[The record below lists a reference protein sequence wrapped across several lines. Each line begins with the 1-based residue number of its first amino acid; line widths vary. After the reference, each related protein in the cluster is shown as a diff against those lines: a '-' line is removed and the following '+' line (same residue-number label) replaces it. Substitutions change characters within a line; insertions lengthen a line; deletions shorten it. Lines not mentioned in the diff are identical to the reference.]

1 MHKFTFL
8 ATATTLIFL
17 FSINNAL
24 AQQPELSDTVEY
36 KELNEVIVENRYY
49 KKYHESKTSNYLRLT
64 KNNIEVPQNIQII
77 TSQALQ
83 DQLIFS
89 LNESASRNV
98 SGTFREELHNGI
110 SPDIY
115 SRGGYL
121 SAMRNGV
128 DLRPL
133 IKGPAGDD
141 IAIIENIEF
150 IKGPSSFLQ
159 SVSDPAGAFNIMT
172 KQANGDVFRKIRI
185 GGGSFGLFRT
195 EADISGK
202 WKDSSNLFFRVNLMS
217 QKKRGF
223 IDYDHG
229 NSSLFAPSIR
239 YLINQKLSVAVDYI
253 YQDMSYKLLSDA
265 QISPHGYGSLDR
277 KFTITDPASQPYR
290 SRDHNLFLTL
300 TYKLNKTLEL
310 TTVVSHI
317 KSRYNGNIFWA
328 YSLNQE
334 DPDILNRYYVYDAA
348 NYSIN
353 SLQTYIRGKAQTG
366 FFQHEFIGG
375 IDFNQ
380 KIFSGTDTWETAST
394 IYPLDLRNPRYANS
408 INYNGQG
415 GSFESEN
422 DINGIN
428 NKINSRLTYVSAFM
442 TDRITWGK
450 GKFSVN
456 PSIRLT
462 SYNGDFMTYGT
473 ASGKSDYQLTPRL
486 GINYLLTKYL
496 AIYALADRS
505 FLPQSGLNADNQ
517 SMEAMKGTNL
527 ELGVKKEWL
536 SGRLNS
542 TLSVYHIKRK
552 GTIVRDPVSNR
563 AYQLGE
569 NISRGVELDLKGQLH
584 KKVNII
590 VNYAFTDSY
599 ISKDDKNPDL
609 VKKATPNAI
618 RHIQN
623 TWVNWNFWQLKSVGL
638 SFSAGYQFMGG
649 RSERF
654 TSTNSTYLNDYFRTD
669 AGIQLEN
676 KKLSMQ
682 LMINNLFD
690 KHLYSTAWQRNGLY
704 YWVQQ
709 APRAF
714 RWSIQYK
721 F

>member
-1 MHKFTFL
+1 MNKYTFFV
-8 ATATTLIFL
+8 TAINFFLLICL
-17 FSINNAL
+17 NSIQ
-24 AQQPELSDTVEY
+24 AQQSKASDTIEY
-36 KELNEVIVENRYY
+36 RELNEVIVENRYY
-49 KKYHESKTSNYLRLT
+49 KKYHESKTSNYLRLA

-141 IAIIENIEF
+141 VAIIENIEF
-150 IKGPSSFLQ
+150 IKGPSTFLQ

-172 KQANGDVFRKIRI
+172 KQANGDVFRKIRV
-185 GGGSFGLFRT
+185 GGGSFGLLRT

-202 WKDSSNLFFRVNLMS
+202 WKDSSNLFFRINLMS

-223 IDYDHG
+223 MDFDHG

-239 YLINQKLSVAVDYI
+239 YLINPKLSVAVDYI

-265 QISPHGYGSLDR
+265 QISPNGYGSLDR

-290 SRDHNLFLTL
+290 SKDHNIFLTL
-300 TYKLNKTLEL
+300 TYKLNKTLQL
-310 TTVVSHI
+310 TTVATHI
-317 KSRYNGNIFWA
+317 KSRYNGTIFWV
-328 YSLNQE
+328 YSLNQD
-334 DPDILNRYYVYDAA
+334 DPNILNRYYVYDAA
-348 NYSIN
+348 EYAIN
-353 SLQTYIRGKAQTG
+353 SLQTYLQGTTQTG
-366 FFQHEFIGG
+366 LFHHEFVGG
-375 IDFNQ
+375 IDINHKLFN
-380 KIFSGTDTWETAST
+380 GTDTWETAST
-394 IYPLDLRNPRYANS
+394 IYPLDLRNPRYANA
-408 INYNGQG
+408 INNNGQG

-422 DINGIN
+422 DITGIN
-428 NKINSRLTYVSAFM
+428 NKIKSRLTYASAFIS
-442 TDRITWGK
+442 DRITWGNK
-450 GKFSVN
+450 KFSVN
-456 PSIRLT
+456 PSLRLT
-462 SYNGDFMTYGT
+462 SYNGDFTIYGT
-473 ASGKSDYQLTPRL
+473 GSGKSDYLLTPRL
-486 GINYLLTKYL
+486 GVNYLLSKYL
-496 AIYALADRS
+496 AIYALADKS

-517 SMEAMKGTNL
+517 PMDAMIGTNL
-527 ELGVKKEWL
+527 ELGIKKEWL
-536 SGRLNS
+536 SGKLNS
-542 TLSVYHIKRK
+542 TVSIYNIKRK

-584 KKVNII
+584 KKLNII

-599 ISKDDKNPDL
+599 ISKDEKNPDM
-609 VKKATPNAI
+609 VKKPTPNAI

-623 TWVNWNFWQLKSVGL
+623 TWVNWSFWQLKTVGISL
-638 SFSAGYQFMGG
+638 SAGYQYMGG

-654 TSTNSTYLNDYFRTD
+654 TSTNPTYLNDYFRTD

-676 KKLSMQ
+676 KKISMQ

-690 KHLYSTAWQRNGLY
+690 KHLYSTAWKRNDLY

>member
-1 MHKFTFL
+1 MYKCAFFI
-8 ATATTLIFL
+8 TAT
-17 FSINNAL
+17 SIVLLLSLNNIQ
-24 AQQPELSDTVEY
+24 AQQTEPSDTIQY
-36 KELNEVIVENRYY
+36 TELNEVIVENRYY

-64 KNNIEVPQNIQII
+64 RNNIDIPQNVQII

-141 IAIIENIEF
+141 MAIIENIEF
-150 IKGPSSFLQ
+150 IKGPSTFLQ

-172 KQANGDVFRKIRI
+172 KQANGDIFRKIRVS
-185 GGGSFGLFRT
+185 GGSFGLFRT

-202 WKDSSNLFFRVNLMS
+202 WNDSSNLFFRVNLMS

-223 IDYDHG
+223 MDFDHG

-239 YLINQKLSVAVDYI
+239 YLINPKLSVAIDYI

-265 QISPHGYGSLDR
+265 QISPYGYGSLDR

-300 TYKLNKTLEL
+300 TYKLKKTLQL
-310 TTVVSHI
+310 TSVASHI
-317 KSRYNGNIFWA
+317 KSRYTGNIFWV
-328 YSLNQE
+328 YGLNQD
-334 DPDILNRYYVYDAA
+334 DPNILNRYYVYDAA
-348 NYSIN
+348 NYTIN
-353 SLQTYIRGKAQTG
+353 SLQTYLQGKIQTG
-366 FFQHEFIGG
+366 FFRHEFSTG
-375 IDFNQ
+375 IDINQ
-380 KIFSGTDTWETAST
+380 KIFTGTDTWETAST
-394 IYPLDLRNPRYANS
+394 IYPIDIRNPVYANAV
-408 INYNGQG
+408 NNNGQG

-422 DINGIN
+422 AINSIN
-428 NKINSRLTYVSAFM
+428 NKINSQLTYVSAFIS
-442 TDRITWGK
+442 DRITWGK
-450 GKFSVN
+450 GKLSVN
-456 PSIRLT
+456 PSLRIT
-462 SYNGDFMTYGT
+462 SYKGDFLVYGT
-473 ASGKSDYQLTPRL
+473 ASGKSDHLLTPRV
-486 GINYLLTKYL
+486 GINYLLNKYL
-496 AIYALADRS
+496 SIYALADRS
-505 FLPQSGLNADNQ
+505 FLPQSGLNANNQ
-517 SMEAMKGTNL
+517 PMEAMNGSNF

-536 SGRLNS
+536 SGKLNS
-542 TLSVYHIKRK
+542 TLSVYNIKRK

-584 KKVNII
+584 RKLNII
-590 VNYAFTDSY
+590 LNYAFTDSY
-599 ISKDDKNPDL
+599 ISKDEKNPDL
-609 VKKATPNAI
+609 VNKPTPNAI

-623 TWVNWNFWQLKSVGL
+623 TWLNWNFWQFKTISINL
-638 SFSAGYQFMGG
+638 SAGYQYMGG

-654 TSTNSTYLNDYFRTD
+654 TSPDPSSLNDYFRTD

-676 KKLSMQ
+676 KKISMQ
-682 LMINNLFD
+682 IMVNNVFD